1 MNTERPESTRPTPG
15 LAGPSTGISLQIV
28 RVCSPHGVR
37 DPPNLGGSVRA
48 LWWRRAAHN
57 RCSAAMEDRRPAWF
71 ARRLGDREA
80 GTGRL
85 GCDRGGRG
93 VDEGHRVRGRLVL
106 LGSGGDLGG
115 EAWLVVGGQPRV
127 LMMIRLLASAVAG
140 GSPST
145 TTAVPLGMP
154 VWKRRDRATWSETT
168 KWVSTLPWEGA
179 GNSAL

>member
-1 MNTERPESTRPTPG
+1 MGGPAAGLVLPDASGIARQALGTLDVLAVAAGLMRAIGRAAGWSCWD
-15 LAGPSTGISLQIV
+15 LAGIS
-28 RVCSPHGVR
+28 
-37 DPPNLGGSVRA
+37 
-48 LWWRRAAHN
+48 
-57 RCSAAMEDRRPAWF
+57 
-71 ARRLGDREA
+71 
-80 GTGRL
+80 
-85 GCDRGGRG
+85 
-93 VDEGHRVRGRLVL
+93 
-106 LGSGGDLGG
+106 GG

-154 VWKRRDRATWSETT
+154 VWKRRDRATSSETT

>member
-80 GTGRL
+80 LGDLDVIAVVAGLMRAIGCAAGWSRWDLAGISGGRL
-85 GCDRGGRG
+85 G
-93 VDEGHRVRGRLVL
+93 LA
-106 LGSGGDLGG
+106 S
-115 EAWLVVGGQPRV
+115 VGPPRV
-127 LMMIRLLASAVAG
+127 WMMIRLLASAVAG

>member
-1 MNTERPESTRPTPG
+1 
-15 LAGPSTGISLQIV
+15 
-28 RVCSPHGVR
+28 
-37 DPPNLGGSVRA
+37 
-48 LWWRRAAHN
+48 
-57 RCSAAMEDRRPAWF
+57 MEDRLPAWF

-80 GTGRL
+80 L
-85 GCDRGGRG
+85 GDLDVIAVVAGLMRAIG
-93 VDEGHRVRGRLVL
+93 VRGRLVL

-145 TTAVPLGMP
+145 ITAVPLGMP